1 MNNKDMKINLIVA
14 PISFSMGDAGSNR
27 LRYLINEIRL
37 NANIE
42 ITNLI
47 LSKDINSTEEVYYQ
61 DNVSYSKIINN
72 KYWASLLNLKKIY
85 KLLKEKKNADKNI
98 IYYYSVNFNPFD
110 FFFFIIAKYC
120 GYKIIFDEVE
130 LFYTELSKSE
140 GSGFLKVLIISVNQ
154 YLIKFISDHTF
165 CISTRIQNYYNLK
178 SSILPIC
185 YDSKLLE
192 LKRNT
197 INTSV
202 QILYSGSFAEKDNI
216 SSLLSVFKNLK
227 TKGIK
232 FNFTLSG
239 KVPKTLV
246 NDYNK
251 KLQEFDLSDCV
262 SFVGLLSLEDYQ
274 QLLVNS
280 DICIVPRTN
289 SLFANTGFPFKLGEY
304 LITENAVIVS
314 DIGDIRKYINDE
326 DAIIVTPDSQMK
338 LEEAIEQ
345 LILDVDYRTKIAY
358 NGKLKAMRF
367 FNPITQAKQIINILE
382 SL

>member
-1 MNNKDMKINLIVA
+1 MNIKDMKINLIIA
-14 PISFSMGDAGSNR
+14 PISFSVGDAGSNR
-27 LRYLINEIRL
+27 LRYLTNEIRL
-37 NANIE
+37 NTNIE

-130 LFYTELSKSE
+130 LFYTKLSKSE

-202 QILYSGSFAEKDNI
+202 QILYSGSFAEKDNV

-239 KVPKTLV
+239 KVPVTLV
-246 NDYNK
+246 NDYNI

-262 SFVGLLSLEDYQ
+262 SFVGLLSLDDYQ

-280 DICIVPRTN
+280 DICIVARTN

-304 LITENAVIVS
+304 LITQNAVIVS

-326 DAIIVTPDSQMK
+326 DAVIITPDSQMK